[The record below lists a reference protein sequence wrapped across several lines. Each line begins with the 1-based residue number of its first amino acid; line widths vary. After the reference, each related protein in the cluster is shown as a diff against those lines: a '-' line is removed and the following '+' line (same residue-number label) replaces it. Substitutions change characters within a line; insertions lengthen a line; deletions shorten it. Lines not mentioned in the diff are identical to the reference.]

1 MLRDVLVPLCA
12 SLALLSACETGRAS
26 VTRGAIGRSPRPHA
40 HHHATSSNTAD
51 VAPRAQPGPTPLTA
65 PVCASLRLAA
75 VSAASEDR
83 DSLATF
89 ELPGGAQITKR
100 FGGRVDDAR
109 VVYVGQHPQRG
120 PSAWLLRARKLC
132 QLSVFG
138 PRVEPPH
145 APTAATTAA
154 GGVLSR
160 VQGLGAGQYRVDRGM
175 LLALL
180 DQPERLARGMQ
191 GMLQGDAFVI
201 RRLSEASPLRSA
213 GLAAGDRIV
222 AVGGVPVRD
231 PQGLLRLLAGAAR
244 RPSLEVRV
252 LRGGHA
258 HTLEYRF
265 E

>member
-1 MLRDVLVPLCA
+1 MLREVLVPLCA
-12 SLALLSACETGRAS
+12 TLALLSACETGRAS
-26 VTRGAIGRSPRPHA
+26 VTRGAIGRSPRARVP
-40 HHHATSSNTAD
+40 HHATSSNRAD
-51 VAPRAQPGPTPLTA
+51 APRPRPGPAPLTA
-65 PVCASLRLAA
+65 PDCASLRLAA
-75 VSAASEDR
+75 VSAVPEDR

-89 ELPGGAQITKR
+89 ELPGGAQITRR
-100 FGGRVDDAR
+100 FGGRVGDAR

-120 PSAWLLRARKLC
+120 PSAWLLRARQLC

-138 PRVEPPH
+138 PRVETAH
-145 APTAATTAA
+145 APTAAATAA

-160 VQGLGAGQYRVDRGM
+160 VQALGAGQYRVDRGM

-252 LRGGHA
+252 LRAGRA